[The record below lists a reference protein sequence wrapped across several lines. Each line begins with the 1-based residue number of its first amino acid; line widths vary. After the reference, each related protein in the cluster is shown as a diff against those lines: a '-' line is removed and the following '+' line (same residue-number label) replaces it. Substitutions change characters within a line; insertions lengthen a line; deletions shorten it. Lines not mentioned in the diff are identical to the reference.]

1 MFQKKPQTV
10 PRDLKETSIKI
21 LSVSEYQRRTKDN
34 PIELLWH
41 LHGME
46 GSRNVLRI
54 KEHCSSADQ
63 TEQLSGAA
71 LC

>member
-46 GSRNVLRI
+46 GSRI
-54 KEHCSSADQ
+54 KEHCSSAAQ